1 VGHEALLLKFTLACS
16 QKQQPPVLLFSTYVL
31 FDLTRGAF
39 LPWSVWLVVLHARMM
54 LTAFCAWHSPPVTTH
69 ISACSKSSGQ

>member
-16 QKQQPPVLLFSTYVL
+16 HEQQPSVLLFSTYVF

-39 LPWSVWLVVLHARMM
+39 LPCNVWLVVLHARMM
-54 LTAFCAWHSPPVTTH
+54 LAAFCA
-69 ISACSKSSGQ
+69 